1 MKNRG
6 KTKTMPRGGNPGGG
20 AKSFKAERTASGASP
35 VLIHALV
42 FFSGMTVMAVE
53 LAASRLFAPYFGTT
67 VFVWSGLI
75 GALLVFL
82 AIGYYAG
89 GRLSRRGFGSKVLF
103 GITLAASVAAAA
115 APFAARPVMAALT
128 ANTGPADSLLPAII
142 IAAAAALA
150 PTLIPLGCVLPLATG
165 ILSRSDRDAGQ
176 VAGGLYAVSTVGSVV
191 GVFAPV
197 LFTLPT
203 IGTRLTFILFA
214 GILAAVSIVGMAGA
228 KFLPVAAAAFPL
240 LGYATAG
247 VPMKSPPPLPEIR
260 LAEKE
265 TLYNYSQI
273 TREGP
278 EVRMLIDNGWFMYS
292 KIIEGKALTD
302 SYRDFFALSG
312 MFSPDEDFPADILI
326 LGAAGGADARV
337 LKHIYPN
344 ARVTGVEID
353 PGLLDL
359 GSRHMGLDDYVDRKV
374 VGDGRAF
381 LRSSGEKFDL
391 IVLDVYSQTY
401 IPFHMTTKEFFH
413 LSKDRL
419 TDRGV
424 VAFNVAWRSFD
435 DWALLRRCA
444 DTLDAVFPSVFIR
457 TMPNRLN
464 TVLFASKSRANMN
477 ELERNLLSRADI
489 IPRELTEDNAEHF
502 HSYSSDGAGN
512 PFTDDL
518 APVEYYTDA
527 TIRKVFGIIES
538 KKRRISR

>member
-6 KTKTMPRGGNPGGG
+6 ITKTMPSGGKPVDGSRNL
-20 AKSFKAERTASGASP
+20 KAEHKVSGAEY

-53 LAASRLFAPYFGTT
+53 LAASRLFAPFFGTT

-82 AIGYYAG
+82 AIGYYVG
-89 GRLSRRGFGSKVLF
+89 GLLSRKGLGRKVLF
-103 GITLAASVAAAA
+103 GITLLASAATAA
-115 APFAARPVMAALT
+115 APFAARPVMTALT
-128 ANTGPADSLLPAII
+128 ANAGPADSLLPAII
-142 IAAAAALA
+142 IASAAALA
-150 PTLIPLGCVLPLATG
+150 PVLVPLGCVLPLATG
-165 ILSRSDRDAGQ
+165 ILSRADRDAGQ

-197 LFTLPT
+197 LITLPT
-203 IGTRLTFILFA
+203 VGTRLTFIIFA
-214 GILAAVSIVGMAGA
+214 GILAAVSIVGLVGA

-247 VPMKSPPPLPEIR
+247 APIKSPPPTPEIR
-260 LAEKE
+260 LAESE
-265 TLYNYSQI
+265 TLYNYTQI

-302 SYRDFFALSG
+302 SYRDYFALAG
-312 MFSPDEDFPADILI
+312 MFSSDADFPAEILI

-337 LKHIYPN
+337 LKHIYPRS
-344 ARVTGVEID
+344 RVTGVEID
-353 PGLLDL
+353 PGLLEL
-359 GSRHMGLDDYVDRKV
+359 GRRHMGLDDYIDRTV

-381 LRSSGEKFDL
+381 LRSSDEKFDL
-391 IVLDVYSQTY
+391 IVLDSQTY
-401 IPFHMTTKEFFH
+401 IPFHMTTKEFF
-413 LSKDRL
+413 LLAKERL

-444 DTLDAVFPSVFIR
+444 DTLDAVFPSIFIR

-464 TVLFASKSRANMN
+464 TVLFASKSQVDMSA
-477 ELERNLLSRADI
+477 LENNIATRSEI
-489 IPRELTEDNAEHF
+489 IPRELSQDNAEHF
-502 HSYSSDGAGN
+502 HSYSSDGN

-518 APVEYYTDA
+518 APVEYYTDSA
-527 TIRKVFGIIES
+527 IRKVFGMLES
-538 KKRRISR
+538 RRRRISR